1 MIPFIDLAT
10 QQRKLRPHID
20 KAISKVLDS
29 GQYILG
35 EEVSLLE
42 QKLSDFT
49 GAPYVIGCSSGTD
62 ALLLILMAIDAGPGD
77 AVFVPAFTFVATAEA
92 PAFLG
97 ATPFFVDVLPNSY
110 NLNPDDFARAIVE
123 AKAQGLN
130 PKAVIPVDLFGMPAD
145 YPAIQKIAQQHDIF
159 VLSDC
164 AQSFGAT
171 LDNNP
176 MGAWGNAAATSFFP
190 AKPLGCYGD
199 GGAVFCHDEATYQTI
214 MSLRVHG
221 QKGRYFYEK
230 IGMTGRLDSIQAAIL
245 LEKMT
250 IFEAERIMR
259 QKVAMR
265 YHQALQDKLTV
276 QIVPDNIQHIW
287 AQYCLLAENTT
298 MRDNIQKHCAAH
310 DIPTVI
316 YYPTPL
322 STQGVF
328 AQYPV
333 IDSGLPVTENLCE
346 RIFAIPMHP
355 YLDEA
360 TQDKII
366 SAILAA
372 C

>member
-1 MIPFIDLAT
+1 MP
-10 QQRKLRPHID
+10 P
-20 KAISKVLDS
+20 
-29 GQYILG
+29 
-35 EEVSLLE
+35 
-42 QKLSDFT
+42 
-49 GAPYVIGCSSGTD
+49 P
-62 ALLLILMAIDAGPGD
+62 
-77 AVFVPAFTFVATAEA
+77 
-92 PAFLG
+92 
-97 ATPFFVDVLPNSY
+97 
-110 NLNPDDFARAIVE
+110 
-123 AKAQGLN
+123 
-130 PKAVIPVDLFGMPAD
+130 PV
-145 YPAIQKIAQQHDIF
+145 
-159 VLSDC
+159 
-164 AQSFGAT
+164 
-171 LDNNP
+171 
-176 MGAWGNAAATSFFP
+176 FFP

-245 LEKMT
+245 LEKMN
-250 IFEAERIMR
+250 IFGEERIMR

-265 YHQALQDKLTV
+265 YHQGLQDKLTP
-276 QIVPDNIQHIW
+276 QNVPDNIQHIW
-287 AQYCLLAENTT
+287 AQYCLLAENSA
-298 MRDNIQKHCAAH
+298 MRDNIQKHCASH

-333 IDSGLPVTENLCE
+333 VASGLPITEDLCD

-366 SAILAA
+366 DIIRAA